1 MYLFS
6 FVLLL
11 SIKDFNDLSLNII
24 YIYLKYLYYN
34 NIWNQ
39 APIYKWYVIIKVY
52 HTITKRRL
60 YIIKCNRCNDKRFSS
75 INKMECNE
83 SEINL
88 IFFISRDSMNAN

>member
-24 YIYLKYLYYN
+24 YIYLKYYN
-34 NIWNQ
+34 KIWNQ
-39 APIYKWYVIIKVY
+39 APIYKWHVLIKVY
-52 HTITKRRL
+52 HTFTKRRL